1 MTESIAALARELD
14 ELLKERERLL
24 AEIERL
30 KAQRLDNRKK
40 LTESE
45 VSDIRAA
52 HRGGMSQRALA
63 QAYDVNPTTISRTIR
78 GIYH

>member
-1 MTESIAALARELD
+1 MTESIAAFVRELD

-30 KAQRLDNRKK
+30 TAQRSDNRKK

-45 VSDIRAA
+45 ASDIRAA
-52 HRGGMSQRALA
+52 YRGGMSQRDLA
-63 QAYDVNPTTISRTIR
+63 HAYDVNPATISRTIR
-78 GIYH
+78 GIYR